1 MSAVVWHSSLTKKNI
16 RALER
21 VQKAAVR
28 VMLGTR
34 YTNYQE
40 GLKILRIDNL
50 NTRRD
55 KLCLKFAKNSLNN
68 EKVRSMFPKKKNNHH
83 MKKRNTQ
90 KYKINLAKTKRY
102 KKSAIPFMADLLN
115 KEDREKRMMLK

>member
-1 MSAVVWHSSLTKKNI
+1 
-16 RALER
+16 
-21 VQKAAVR
+21 
-28 VMLGTR
+28 
-34 YTNYQE
+34 
-40 GLKILRIDNL
+40 
-50 NTRRD
+50 
-55 KLCLKFAKNSLNN
+55 
-68 EKVRSMFPKKKNNHH
+68 MFPKKQNDPH